1 VEQLRFKSP
10 SNWAKKA
17 DKLIGFGFVDYA
29 IGFSDHVFRES
40 RRKYASSLSSEGD
53 STETGIEGNFLLK
66 EGTDDDKIIPRT
78 ENKVKKMLVTK
89 FLDLTNCDKED
100 LEVRDYLAMGV
111 GVRLG
116 LFKVDMAW
124 NAKLKPRMHFGMA
137 DLN

>member
-1 VEQLRFKSP
+1 M
-10 SNWAKKA
+10 
-17 DKLIGFGFVDYA
+17 IGFGFVDYA

-40 RRKYASSLSSEGD
+40 RRKYASSLSSERD
-53 STETGIEGNFLLK
+53 SIETGIEGNFLLK
-66 EGTDDDKIIPRT
+66 EGTGHDKSNPCT

-100 LEVRDYLAMGV
+100 VEVRDYLAMGV

-116 LFKVDMAW
+116 LFKIDMAW